1 MGLFGSHRSA
11 SDRTAGARYHESTPV
26 GIEIHGL
33 RKQYGGKPVLD
44 GVELSVP
51 PGQTLVII
59 GGSGQGKSVLLRH
72 IIGLAAPDDGTIL
85 VGGLS
90 STDPAMRER
99 YRVAMIFQS
108 SALFNSMTVGENIG
122 LWLVEHRVFQTRREV
137 DAVIEE
143 RLAMVGLEGTTGLM
157 PAALSGGM
165 KKRVAIARALAMNPD
180 LILYDEPTSELD
192 PLVSDTIGK
201 VIVDLKTRLRL
212 TSLIVSHDLRLAF
225 AIADRIAMIHEG
237 RIIADGSPDAI
248 RANPNPIL
256 QRFIARQH
264 PGRDNARAQEDVL

>member
-1 MGLFGSHRSA
+1 MSLFSPR
-11 SDRTAGARYHESTPV
+11 RTPPDSPAGARYHESTPV

-33 RKQYGGKPVLD
+33 RRRYGDKAVLD
-44 GVELSVP
+44 GVELAIQ
-51 PGQTLVII
+51 PGQTVVII

-72 IIGLAAPDDGTIL
+72 IIGLETPDEGSIL
-85 VGGLS
+85 VGGIP

-122 LWLVEHRVFQTRREV
+122 LWLLEHRVVPSRREV
-137 DAVIEE
+137 DEIIE
-143 RLAMVGLEGTTGLM
+143 RCLAMVGLEGTAALM

-165 KKRVAIARALAMNPD
+165 RKRVAIARALAMNPD

-192 PLVSDTIGK
+192 PLVSDTISR
-201 VIVDLKTRLRL
+201 VIVELKARLRL
-212 TSLIVSHDLRLAF
+212 TSLIVSHDLRMAF

-237 RIIADGSPDAI
+237 RIIADGAPDAI
-248 RANPNPIL
+248 RADPNPIL
-256 QRFIARQH
+256 QRFIAHQNQH
-264 PGRDNARAQEDVL
+264 RP

>member
-1 MGLFGSHRSA
+1 MSLFSSRQPPAVADG
-11 SDRTAGARYHESTPV
+11 GARYHESTPV

-33 RKQYGGKPVLD
+33 RRRFGDKVVLD
-44 GVELSVP
+44 GVELVVP

-72 IIGLAAPDDGTIL
+72 IIGLETPDEGTIM
-85 VGGLS
+85 VGGLA

-122 LWLVEHRVFQTRREV
+122 LWLVEHHVVRSRPEV
-137 DAVIEE
+137 DAIVQE
-143 RLAMVGLEGTTGLM
+143 RLAMVGLEGTASLM
-157 PAALSGGM
+157 PATLSGGM

-192 PLVSDTIGK
+192 PLVSDTISQ
-201 VIVDLKTRLRL
+201 VIVDLKARLHL
-212 TSLIVSHDLRLAF
+212 TSLIVTHDLRMAF
-225 AIADRIAMIHEG
+225 SIADRIAMIHEG
-237 RIIADGSPDAI
+237 RIIADGSPEAI
-248 RANPNPIL
+248 RADSNPIV
-256 QRFIARQH
+256 QRFIAHQNPARQNPH
-264 PGRDNARAQEDVL
+264 RP